1 MNGQNNNGS
10 QFPFSLSN
18 KENTQAEPTQKT
30 KNKFF
35 PEELLSDDVFKNVN
49 SASSSNA
56 NSQFISHTTWEVGKN
71 NNSNQGLKNSLND
84 SYPSPTESPEVL
96 NLFDEN
102 IETLV
107 NDVNATNNTNS
118 NVPPVSPSTIS
129 APKPVKEIVNPSN
142 NEQPPLITPLPD
154 QFLNEQPLSMG
165 ALGAVPLNPDEAP
178 KEVVE
183 TSKYF
188 NQDVSQ
194 TIMPP
199 PAPISQ
205 PTNPLD
211 RFEQPAPIIDE
222 IKIAKE
228 FVGPSYQKITMA
240 PFSFA
245 GFIFGSIYFLYRK
258 MYITGIII
266 FIIDLVLQN
275 LLKSPISYIAVFIF
289 HLVIAL
295 TVNQLYLKI
304 VSKRIKKIVKQNPK
318 KNEYEISQIAKKR
331 GGTSLLLAI
340 IISIGLSVV
349 ASVTFGI
356 YKLSD
361 YFDKFTTNL
370 NNEQITE
377 YNGVLVYESFNID
390 ETFNITIPA
399 AFSNKSNNDILTYE
413 YIPDSNETLNSCEL
427 SFGAIKGYT
436 SGETLIKQI
445 AQFNNDSEGVTTLES
460 KNITWYNFYTENSL
474 ERIYYRGT
482 TINNKALLLSYSIG
496 QDVTSDICDTY
507 YVEILDSISKKN
519 EN

>member
-10 QFPFSLSN
+10 QFPFPLSN
-18 KENTQAEPTQKT
+18 NDNTQTKPTPKT

-35 PEELLSDDVFKNVN
+35 PEELINADAYKNVN

-56 NSQFISHTTWEVGKN
+56 NSQFISHATWEVGQN
-71 NNSNQGLKNSLND
+71 NNSNQGVDNSLNA
-84 SYPSPTESPEVL
+84 SYPSNSESPEVL
-96 NLFDEN
+96 NLFDED

-107 NDVNATNNTNS
+107 NDVNANNAAP
-118 NVPPVSPSTIS
+118 NVASSSPSTF
-129 APKPVKEIVNPSN
+129 AAHNPTNEIVNPPSS
-142 NEQPPLITPLPD
+142 EQSPLTTSLPD
-154 QFLNEQPLSMG
+154 QWVNEQPLSMG
-165 ALGAVPLNPDEAP
+165 ALGAIPPNPEDAP

-188 NQDVSQ
+188 NQDVSP
-194 TIMPP
+194 TVAPP

-211 RFEQPAPIIDE
+211 RFAQPAPVIDE

-245 GFIFGSIYFLYRK
+245 GFIFGSLYFLYRK
-258 MYITGIII
+258 MYLIGIII

-275 LLKSPISYIAVFIF
+275 LLKAPISYIAVLIF

-295 TVNQLYLKI
+295 IVNQLYLKI
-304 VSKRIKKIVKQNPK
+304 VSKRIQKIIKQNPK

-340 IISIGLSVV
+340 IISMGLSFV
-349 ASVTFGI
+349 ASATFGI
-356 YKLSD
+356 YKLSN
-361 YFDKFTTNL
+361 FLDKFTTNL
-370 NNEQITE
+370 NNSPNTE
-377 YNGVLVYESFNID
+377 YKGVLVYEPFAID
-390 ETFNITIPA
+390 KTFNISIPA
-399 AFSNKSNNDILTYE
+399 AFSNKSSNNILTYE
-413 YIPDSNETLNSCEL
+413 YIPNPDGILNSCEL

-460 KNITWYNFYTENSL
+460 KNITWYNFYTENNL

-496 QDVTSDICDTY
+496 QDVTSDVCDTY